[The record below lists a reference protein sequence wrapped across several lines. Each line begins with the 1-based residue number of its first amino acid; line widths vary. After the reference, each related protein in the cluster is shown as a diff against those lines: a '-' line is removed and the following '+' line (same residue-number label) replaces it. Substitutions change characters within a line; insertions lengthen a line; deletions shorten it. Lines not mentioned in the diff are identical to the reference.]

1 MAGTSVLSV
10 WEPQCKKLRI
20 FKVAMLGV
28 DPHRARFDVISL
40 TEGRAWAKAPGETAG
55 TRNEP
60 EGGFSSCEAGSC
72 CVFVLDQ
79 KGNPQRLGRKK
90 E

>member
-28 DPHRARFDVISL
+28 DPRRARFDVISL
-40 TEGRAWAKAPGETAG
+40 TEG
-55 TRNEP
+55 
-60 EGGFSSCEAGSC
+60 
-72 CVFVLDQ
+72 
-79 KGNPQRLGRKK
+79 
-90 E
+90 